1 MKTAHAVLLCL
12 ALAACA
18 APSRPDD
25 APPPRSI
32 PTGVTLGGTIGSF
45 YSNTNAR

>member
-1 MKTAHAVLLCL
+1 MKTAPALLLCL

-18 APSRPDD
+18 APPRPDD
-25 APPPRSI
+25 APAARSI

-45 YSNTNAR
+45 YSNTTSR